1 LSAEEEEIRKIYNDV
16 ILSVDALNK
25 KKAVNTLGTY
35 GKKAVPLIQELYDME
50 IDEGVKNYMLE
61 TITQINKSS

>member
-1 LSAEEEEIRKIYNDV
+1 MSAEEEEIRKIYNDV

-50 IDEGVKNYMLE
+50 IDEDVKNYMLE

>member
-1 LSAEEEEIRKIYNDV
+1 
-16 ILSVDALNK
+16 
-25 KKAVNTLGTY
+25 LGTY

>member
-50 IDEGVKNYMLE
+50 IDEGVKSYMLE

>member
-1 LSAEEEEIRKIYNDV
+1 MSAEEEEIRKIYNDV
-16 ILSVDALNK
+16 ILSIDALNK

>member
-1 LSAEEEEIRKIYNDV
+1 MSAEDEEIRKIYNDV
-16 ILSVDALNK
+16 ILSVDSLNK

-35 GKKAVPLIQELYDME
+35 EKKAVPLIQELYDME

>member
-16 ILSVDALNK
+16 ILSVDSLNK

>member
-50 IDEGVKNYMLE
+50 IDGVKSYMLE

>member
-1 LSAEEEEIRKIYNDV
+1 MSAEEEEIRKIYNDV

-35 GKKAVPLIQELYDME
+35 GKKAVPLIQKLYDME
-50 IDEGVKNYMLE
+50 IDEDVKNYMLE

>member
-1 LSAEEEEIRKIYNDV
+1 MSAEEEEIRKIYNDV